1 MSKEFDDFMESVK
14 AIPDYPELEGTINLC
29 NDIISNREISDEEI
43 MKAAI
48 DHSNLYSNK
57 FTPRNAFIEGVK
69 WYREQLKKKQ

>member
-43 MKAAI
+43 EKAAA
-48 DHSNLYSNK
+48 HHEPMVTRRAWVS
-57 FTPRNAFIEGVK
+57 ACK
-69 WYREQLKKKQ
+69 WYREQLKQK